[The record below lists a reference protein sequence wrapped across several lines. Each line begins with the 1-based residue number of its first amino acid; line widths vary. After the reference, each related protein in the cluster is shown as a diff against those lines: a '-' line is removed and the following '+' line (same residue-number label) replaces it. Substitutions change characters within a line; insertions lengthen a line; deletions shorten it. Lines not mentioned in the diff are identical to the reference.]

1 MTTSKDDLTYV
12 KQEIVYIT
20 LIGEQLFLVVEADEN
35 TRLFRTDLIKTIVPN
50 YTAGGSMLFLDG
62 VDKPMAIE
70 TNPRDLLDQL
80 YNNGDD
86 TNETS

>member
-1 MTTSKDDLTYV
+1 MTYT
-12 KQEIVYIT
+12 KQEFVYIAP
-20 LIGEQLFLVVEADEN
+20 IGEQLFLVVETDET

-50 YTAGGSMLFLDG
+50 YTAGGSMLFLEG

-70 TNPRDLLDQL
+70 TNPRDILDQL

-86 TNETS
+86 TNETD